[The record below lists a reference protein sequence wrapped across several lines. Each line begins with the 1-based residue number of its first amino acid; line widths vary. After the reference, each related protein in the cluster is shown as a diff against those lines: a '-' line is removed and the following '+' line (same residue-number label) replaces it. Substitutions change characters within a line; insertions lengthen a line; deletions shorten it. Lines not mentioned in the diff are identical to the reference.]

1 MSPPVRGWV
10 QEVSSGDEE
19 RFLPIRAMCVRRIQ
33 RGCRGDGVPKKG
45 KKKNKEGGKEACTT
59 AF

>member
-10 QEVSSGDEE
+10 QEVSRGDEE

-33 RGCRGDGVPKKG
+33 GGCLGDGVPKKRE
-45 KKKNKEGGKEACTT
+45 KNKEGGTEACTT